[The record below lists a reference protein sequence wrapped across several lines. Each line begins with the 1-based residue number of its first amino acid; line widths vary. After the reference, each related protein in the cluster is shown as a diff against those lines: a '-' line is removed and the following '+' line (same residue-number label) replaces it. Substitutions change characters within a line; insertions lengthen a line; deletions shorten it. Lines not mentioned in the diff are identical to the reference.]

1 MKSSSCYIYLYAFM
15 YALFFVFGGCCTQ
28 RMADEIIS
36 ETPRLVDYVAR
47 SDSGAT
53 LFEDY
58 KGERMFTYSYLT
70 NNAGIKITSVFCGH
84 PSDCSL
90 VHRRLYQ
97 ENGKIVR
104 TESITGKD
112 PMVLELEVYDL
123 NTEECVHREWITQ
136 GVDRRAYLLWA
147 VRARA
152 VVLHRIVPAI
162 NSVSPFSLTGS
173 DPSI

>member
-15 YALFFVFGGCCTQ
+15 CALFFVFGGCCTQ

-70 NNAGIKITSVFCGH
+70 NNAGIKITSVFCGY

-123 NTEECVHREWITQ
+123 NTEEFVHREWITQ
-136 GVDRRAYLLWA
+136 GVARQFFGEYCRQKGISTMGTYINDAYKNCA
-147 VRARA
+147 G
-152 VVLHRIVPAI
+152 
-162 NSVSPFSLTGS
+162 NKDPF
-173 DPSI
+173 